1 MRPSILAATL
11 AVLALAGTAA
21 RAEVLVVV
29 DKSTQRMT
37 VTVDG
42 VERHAWPVSTG
53 TADHATP
60 AGSFAPL
67 RLARTHFSR
76 EWDDAPM
83 PHSIFFTERG
93 HAIHGSGA
101 VGRLG
106 SPASHGCVRLA
117 PGPAGVLFR
126 LVASRAL
133 DQVRIEIRGAE
144 PLGYASGA
152 AGTPGDY
159 GRLTSFDP
167 LVAGIMAE
175 ARPARRR

>member
-1 MRPSILAATL
+1 MRPSFLAALAALILA
-11 AVLALAGTAA
+11 GPAA
-21 RAEVLVVV
+21 RAEVVIAV
-29 DKSTQRMT
+29 DKTRQRMT

-53 TADHATP
+53 TSDYATP
-60 AGSFAPL
+60 AGSFTPL

-101 VGRLG
+101 VRRLG

-126 LVASRAL
+126 LVAAQAPG
-133 DQVRIEIRGAE
+133 QVRIEVTGAE
-144 PLGYASGA
+144 PLGWASGA
-152 AGTPGDY
+152 PGAPGDY

-167 LVAGIMAE
+167 LAGIMAE
-175 ARPARRR
+175 VRPERRRR